1 MAPVHYYSGKRNQE
15 TKEGTKEQI
24 KDKKE
29 ELKVWKRKG
38 RNQSTKEGKDKETKT
53 EKEERRKGRDQG
65 RKKLNKNLF

>member
-1 MAPVHYYSGKRNQE
+1 MAPVRYYSGKRNQE

-53 EKEERRKGRDQG
+53 EKEERKEE
-65 RKKLNKNLF
+65 NKEERS